1 MHANKWTLRESLEDT
16 KRLHPD
22 LCPNKGFFWQMQQFE
37 HQLLGLAAP
46 TVSVKEARPKGW
58 CSVGKFKESMTD
70 WKAASTG
77 SCAGRVLSMHLAL
90 RQHSVEPPLT
100 ADEGSHTQ

>member
-70 WKAASTG
+70 WNRA
-77 SCAGRVLSMHLAL
+77 RLD
-90 RQHSVEPPLT
+90 R
-100 ADEGSHTQ
+100 